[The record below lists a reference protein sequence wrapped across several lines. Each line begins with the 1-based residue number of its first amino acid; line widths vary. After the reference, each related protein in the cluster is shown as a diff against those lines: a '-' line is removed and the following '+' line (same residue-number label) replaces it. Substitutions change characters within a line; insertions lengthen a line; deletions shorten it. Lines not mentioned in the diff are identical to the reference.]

1 MVNGDHRQLGIHQLQ
16 HLGIGKI
23 HTGDDHPVHTPVAAV
38 LQIGGAAAHI
48 AVDEGHIVAPA
59 LGLHLQAFQHGGEIR
74 MGQTAV
80 LLVHEEDADVVG
92 PVGLQGPGG
101 GVGHIAH
108 LLGGCTDP
116 VSGFGANVRLA
127 VQGLAHRGNGNAA
140 ALGNV
145 LHADHIGS
153 TPFDDFP
160 QSFS

>member
-1 MVNGDHRQLGIHQLQ
+1 
-16 HLGIGKI
+16 
-23 HTGDDHPVHTPVAAV
+23 
-38 LQIGGAAAHI
+38 
-48 AVDEGHIVAPA
+48 
-59 LGLHLQAFQHGGEIR
+59 

-80 LLVHEEDADVVG
+80 LLVHEENADVVG
-92 PVGLQGPGG
+92 GLQGPGG

-116 VSGFGANVRLA
+116 ASGFGANVRLA

-145 LHADHIGS
+145 LHVDHIGS
-153 TPFDDFP
+153 APFAVFT